1 MSSTIR
7 IKKDV
12 SNYVLNDPKNILNL
26 KMKRYKYKNSQ
37 RGYHDT
43 TNREWMY
50 GYIAED
56 LQELG
61 VEEVLSYDKDGL
73 PDGINYGLI
82 SILTLELIKVQQA
95 ETDEL
100 KEELRKLKEKL

>member
-1 MSSTIR
+1 
-7 IKKDV
+7 
-12 SNYVLNDPKNILNL
+12 
-26 KMKRYKYKNSQ
+26 MKRYKYKNSQ
-37 RGYHDT
+37 RGYHDA

-100 KEELRKLKEKL
+100 KEELKKLKEKL